1 MFSHNSGRRPA
12 LRRGAQSLIV
22 SLMATAAISAWGQE
36 LTAPLQAPG
45 SFQQPGPNQ
54 QPGPMQSPG
63 AIQRPGNFQG
73 PGLIQSPGGY
83 QSLPTPPDAPEPGSL
98 MQNTG
103 MPAGPSLIH
112 RIQAASERI
121 EMTVNSSRV
130 LTLDQPIPR
139 AQVNN
144 KEILELTPLSPNEI
158 QVFAKKAGV
167 TSINLWG
174 PKDQVYTIDCVVYG
188 DARELAELLKT
199 EFPAANLRV
208 KQTGSSVLLTG
219 FVDRADQV
227 SQIIQVAQEYY
238 PKVIPNIRVGGVQQI
253 LLHCKV
259 AEVSRTKARSLG
271 FDFANINGSSFIAS
285 SISGLLA
292 AGSVIGGPG
301 APAGA
306 GDTVRFGVVNGNNAF
321 FGFLEALRKED
332 ILKILSDPTLVAV
345 SGRPAFFNSGGEFP
359 ILVPQSLGTVSI
371 EYKKFG
377 TQIDFVPIVLGN
389 GNIRLEVRP
398 RISEIDP
405 TRSIT
410 INGTTV
416 PGLRV
421 RETDTGVEMRA
432 GQTLAIAGLVQTR
445 LEAEKAEIP
454 WLGEMPWVGAAFR
467 RTTQTEEEIELLILV
482 TPEVVAPLDCGEV
495 PQCFP
500 GMHSDVPNDCQLYW
514 RGYSEVPSKGPCGCA
529 APGGPGM
536 YGPQGA
542 TDGAMP
548 GAYENVPPGTAVP
561 TPAQSGSPAPAM
573 PRLNGNASGSP
584 PPNADTRYNPSTGKE
599 PRTANRA
606 NGAPGSPGLIGPVG
620 YDVLN

>member
-1 MFSHNSGRRPA
+1 MFSHFIGRMPILRNCALGMTIGLLASAAPPA
-12 LRRGAQSLIV
+12 R
-22 SLMATAAISAWGQE
+22 GQE
-36 LTAPLQAPG
+36 FSAPLQTPG
-45 SFQQPGPNQ
+45 MIQ
-54 QPGPMQSPG
+54 QPGPMQPPG
-63 AIQRPGNFQG
+63 AYQPSGPIQT
-73 PGLIQSPGGY
+73 PGGY
-83 QSLPTPPDAPEPGSL
+83 PNLPAPPAPEAPEPGSPML
-98 MQNTG
+98 NASA
-103 MPAGPSLIH
+103 PIAPSLVH

-130 LTLDQPIPR
+130 LTLDQNIPR

-144 KEILELTPLSPNEI
+144 KDILELTPLSPNEI
-158 QVFAKKAGV
+158 QVFAKKPGV

-174 PKDQVYTIDCVVYG
+174 EKGNIYTIDCVVYG

-292 AGSVIGGPG
+292 ASSVVGGPG

-421 RETDTGVEMRA
+421 RETDTGVEMRP

-467 RTTQTEEEIELLILV
+467 RTSQTEEEIELLILV

-495 PQCFP
+495 PPCLP
-500 GMHSDVPNDCQLYW
+500 GMHSDVPNDVDMYW
-514 RGYSEVPSKGPCGCA
+514 RGYMEVPAKGPCG
-529 APGGPGM
+529 PGGCAPPVGANV
-536 YGPQGA
+536 YGPQGMSE
-542 TDGAMP
+542 GGVP
-548 GAYENVPPGTAVP
+548 GMGGYESLPPGTP
-561 TPAQSGSPAPAM
+561 TPAQGGGGAPVM
-573 PRLNGNASGSP
+573 PNTNGNGAKTA
-584 PPNADTRYNPSTGKE
+584 PPNADTRYNPPAGNQ
-599 PRTANRA
+599 PRTAARTNP
-606 NGAPGSPGLIGPVG
+606 APSSPGLIGPVG
-620 YDVLN
+620 YDVLK